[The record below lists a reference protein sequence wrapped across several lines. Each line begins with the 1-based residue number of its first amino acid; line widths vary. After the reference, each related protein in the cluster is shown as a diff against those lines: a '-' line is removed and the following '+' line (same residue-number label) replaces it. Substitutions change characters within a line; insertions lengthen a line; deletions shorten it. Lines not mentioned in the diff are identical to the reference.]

1 MSPKMNVIQ
10 FCGERPDATAW
21 AGGYNPPPCGQAR
34 PHTRERMTDNT
45 AADTSAPPTDAE
57 SPAPRP
63 GRKAVHKQ
71 VDAFLDQIVPDA
83 PQRQRTFM
91 HQLVYNAARTVQEED
106 DVLNLK
112 IIGRSI
118 KELRRGFQTFA
129 PWADTRKIAVFG
141 SARSKEDTPEY
152 KMTVECSKQLVDAGY
167 MVVTGAGPGI
177 MEAANRGAGR
187 ENSFGVNI
195 WLPFEASA
203 NEYIDKDPK
212 LVEFKYFFTRKVVF
226 VKETDAVVLFPGGYG
241 TQDELFETLTLI
253 QTGKTEPRPVVM
265 VEPPGSTYWTDWDA
279 YNRKALLGR
288 GLISDADLELY
299 EIVHSSEAAVEYIE
313 RFYRNY
319 HSIRYIDGKLVMRMR
334 HAPTELLMD
343 KLNAEFKDIVVSGK
357 IEVCP
362 AHPYEDDE
370 PDTADLH
377 RIRFDFNKRGLG
389 RLRALIDVLSAAVTP
404 EQARTGHS
412 FRPVHRITPA
422 NELTD
427 DDFESENGGG

>member
-1 MSPKMNVIQ
+1 MNDSKPPD
-10 FCGERPDATAW
+10 PDAS
-21 AGGYNPPPCGQAR
+21 N
-34 PHTRERMTDNT
+34 D
-45 AADTSAPPTDAE
+45 ADALPTQPD
-57 SPAPRP
+57 
-63 GRKAVHKQ
+63 RKAVHAQ
-71 VDAFLDQIVPDA
+71 VDVLLDKLIPDA
-83 PQRQRTFM
+83 PKRQRKFM
-91 HQLVYNAARTVQEED
+91 HQLIYNAARAAQEEG

-112 IIGRSI
+112 IMARSI
-118 KELRRGFQTFA
+118 RELRRGFRAFA
-129 PWADTRKIAVFG
+129 PWSDRQKVAVFG
-141 SARSKEDTPEY
+141 SARSKEDSPEY
-152 KMTVECSKQLVDAGY
+152 QMTVECSRQLVEAGY

-203 NEYIDKDPK
+203 NKYIEGDPK

-226 VKETDAVVLFPGGYG
+226 VKETDAVVLFPGGFG

-253 QTGKTEPRPVVM
+253 QTGKNEPCPVVM
-265 VEPPGSTYWTDWDA
+265 VDPPGSTYWADWDA
-279 YNRKALLGR
+279 YVRKALLGR
-288 GLISDADLELY
+288 GLISEADLELY
-299 EIVHSSEAAVEYIE
+299 EIVQSSEAAVAYIE
-313 RFYRNY
+313 RFYRNF
-319 HSIRYIDGKLVMRMR
+319 HSIRYIDGHLVMRLQ

-343 KLNAEFKDIVVSGK
+343 KLNAEFQDILVTGK
-357 IEVCP
+357 IEVAP
-362 AHPYEDDE
+362 AHPHEDDE

-389 RLRALIDVLSAAVTP
+389 RLRAMIDVLSAAVTP

-427 DDFESENGGG
+427 DEFEK